1 MASLDGS
8 RLHVEVEREDDR
20 YHRQTLIS
28 WWDQARLR
36 DATFLVVGAGALGN
50 ELVKNL
56 ALVGAGTIIVVDL
69 DRVEN
74 SNLARCVFF
83 RDGDEERYKAEV
95 VAERARELNP
105 NVAIVPLVGDVRLR
119 AGLGV
124 FADADVVLGGL
135 DNREARLFVNQAC
148 WKTSTPW
155 VDGAIEGLMGVA
167 RVFDP
172 PDSACYECTLGER
185 DFEILAS
192 RRTCSLLSREELL
205 EGKVPTTATTS
216 SIVAAIQVQ
225 EAIKLLH
232 RDELG
237 APALAGA
244 GYQFVGLTHESY
256 VVRYDRRDECLSHD
270 TYALDEAVI
279 VAANPTFDELL
290 KLARDQ
296 LGEDAVLDLEHEIVL
311 GASCSACQASA
322 EIRKPVYALVAGQGR
337 CPGCGNHWQ
346 LEFLHSIDG
355 SEPRVVGLRPSD
367 LGLPPADIVV
377 GRNGFDRMFLLL
389 TGEETAVHVA
399 TGQAPAEVAT

>member
-28 WWDQARLR
+28 WWDQSRLR
-36 DATFLVVGAGALGN
+36 GATFLVVGAGALGN

-83 RDGDEERYKAEV
+83 RDGDEGRYKAEV
-95 VAERARELNP
+95 VAERAREMNP
-105 NVAIVPLVGDVRLR
+105 DVDIVPLVGDVRLR

-124 FADADVVLGGL
+124 FAATDVVLGGL

-172 PDSACYECTLGER
+172 PEGACYECTLGER

-216 SIVAAIQVQ
+216 SIVAGIEVQ

-237 APALAGA
+237 PPSLAGA

-256 VVRYDRRDECLSHD
+256 VVRYARRDECLSHD
-270 TYALDEAVI
+270 TYDLGEAVL
-279 VAANPTFDELL
+279 VDPNPTFDELL
-290 KLARDQ
+290 ELVRDR
-296 LGEDAVLDLEHEIVL
+296 LGQDGVLEFEHEIVL
-311 GASCSACQASA
+311 GASCSACQART
-322 EIRKPVYALVAGQGR
+322 EIRRPVYALEAGQGL
-337 CPGCGNHWQ
+337 CPECGNHWQ
-346 LEFLHSIDG
+346 LEFMHSIDG
-355 SEPRVVGLRPSD
+355 SDSGVLGLRPSD
-367 LGLPPADIVV
+367 LGLPPADVVV
-377 GRNGFDRMFLLL
+377 GRSGFDRVFLLL
-389 TGEETAVHVA
+389 TGDEKAVHLAV
-399 TGQAPAEVAT
+399 GHQPAEIGK